1 MPKMFRPSTREARIL
16 SEIESSREHAR
27 RKAIF
32 KVKESIDS
40 VSNAL
45 ATKLIQSELV
55 ETSNK
60 NAIEEQL
67 HKCIETLAKADDFD
81 IDYQIAPVRR
91 LVENPNI
98 VSLYITSFILE
109 KLIKHKDVEDIYGS
123 DEEIYECIDNQIKK
137 YLKTAKK
144 KINL

>member
-45 ATKLIQSELV
+45 ATKLIQNKLV

-67 HKCIETLAKADDFD
+67 HKCIENLAKADDFD

-137 YLKTAKK
+137 YLINAKK
-144 KINL
+144 K